1 MAYKSRFFQGRQGGS
16 SASSESG
23 RSYRSKFFQSGR
35 QAQAAGASGLR
46 EAVTRAAET
55 TEAWERA
62 LPSQTIPAAQDV
74 KPRTRV
80 DTPITQAARAGLQKG
95 TLPIADKTAETF
107 LAPKSTLRD
116 ADELRAETLHR
127 SNPAVS
133 LPAQTKSVLRD
144 VDGVTSL
151 PTGAEHTRE
160 HASSMALERLLEEQA
175 EHNRALSKSRRE
187 RDFSRTAEL
196 QKETPLLN
204 DRLMAAYEGAYDE
217 GRRTAAQRVGYGA
230 SSVVQSAEAAFP
242 VLADTAKQY
251 ISNNE
256 QQSSDP
262 RRAELAEQ
270 IAKLGGQID
279 YLERYKY
286 PTRYAARQSEEW
298 KALDTERTK
307 LREALAALD
316 VNTPVSMDAPGM
328 QKMTGAI
335 EMREKALEGT
345 EGVPRFLGET
355 AISIGQNLALLP
367 TAAISPAVPLAAMG
381 TIAAADKTYELNAR
395 GAAPGEALARGLV
408 SGGIEAATEK
418 IPLDSLLDLVQTG
431 GRSAVRSLLRQMGVE
446 ATEEAVSYVLNYAAD
461 EAARDPEAEFSLQ
474 ELAEAALGGGISGGV
489 LGGGAM
495 LLNRAA
501 GGNPTQTAQEAQ
513 GTANT
518 QTGPTDIP
526 PAPQTQKTASTGEAG
541 VKGYQ
546 KAEHHGDIL
555 DTVRANLGKVSKIKP
570 VAALTGQEF
579 QKTAG
584 DSRNLRTKV
593 IDFFN
598 SLGNKVTRKDL
609 GDIELNTS
617 GVRDSLAHG
626 YGKLK
631 AATFA
636 ALPQVLEQGEL
647 IAHNGPYEG
656 HWYDSYVI
664 SAPVRVGNET
674 VYVGALVIKDT
685 KQRYKLHE
693 VLTTN
698 ESGASLFQSESTS
711 QGADVPLRNDTPLG
725 ASVDAP
731 TTAPILAENAPGVN
745 TQSAQAELLAYAG
758 RALGESGARALE
770 TAYTAGTDPA
780 AYYAGF
786 AAYYNAGLSGR
797 KQSGVRS
804 EAASKLTEAQRY
816 AAYTAGQNDAAAS
829 LRREKRAAAFAPA
842 AGTGSGLVYD
852 AFVRQAVE
860 SGRIRTDV
868 NGETRAYLTADTA
881 AKINRVAKALG
892 VRVQFVDSI
901 TANGQ
906 ADAANARI
914 AGAGV
919 EIQKD
924 NPNPVM
930 FLIGHEMTH
939 RIQELAPEAYRAFRS
954 AAAEDAAVQAAVE
967 RQMERHAARGLALS
981 YEAALDEAAAD
992 YAGRLIDDGKV
1003 LDEFIEKHRD
1013 DRTLLEKVRDAIRA
1027 ILDKLTGAERKRAQT
1042 AEGKLTAALEAA
1054 AKQAR
1059 RLQTGRSGAIM
1070 DAEMHAWKEGA
1081 EYGQNG
1087 GMAQGTGK
1095 EEIFAGR
1102 RSGSGEV
1109 RDQAGGSGILRLNE
1123 RYDGVDPSFGS
1134 APRHA
1139 WADGAVVA
1147 PAEGSVTHD
1156 AQRTAVKY
1164 GVPSFVVSDEVWERN
1179 RGKHA
1184 APAFSIDG
1192 QVYFKETAPERVR
1205 GMLAPHELTHVM
1217 RQRHYQPYL
1226 DFIERTPDMLNIGDV
1241 YTQKL
1246 FQSVAEHQGIALSE
1260 ADPVRLFDEFNAAM
1274 YGHIAAGKAE
1284 MFRSGEGAHVFHDF
1298 AAYAAELKAIHEQ
1311 FQRESRGD
1319 GRFSL
1324 KEDTVSKSYA
1334 AVLEENDLLRERVA
1348 YWKGQTRQTAAPG
1361 AVDKKAVEKAAR
1373 DLIRRYGAELEAAE
1387 LAKDLKGLY
1396 DYLGTGKDG
1405 KNELTYTE
1413 ARRRAVE
1420 AGRKLV
1426 ESAVE
1431 AEDGLYREYAA
1442 LRQAL
1447 RERKLY
1453 VPEEVRAG
1461 LARAGGWNEFRKAN
1475 MGRLSLSAT
1484 EGAGIDQVYQALAED
1499 YPEFFDEA
1507 RTADPADQL
1516 IEFSEVLG
1524 ELYRVEEVNP
1534 FGGDLEQAAEDAA
1547 NEIMELFFDLP
1558 QVKKTFADRQAQK
1571 LDAAKA
1577 RGKQQAQRAREQRDA
1592 RLAELRAENRSRV
1605 EKTIRRERET
1615 RARQL
1620 QGLKDRYAARDAAG
1634 RERRSAAELRRK
1646 ITRHAQALSQKL
1658 LHPSDK
1664 QHIPEELRGAV
1675 AAMLEAIN
1683 LESQYSIDPDT
1694 GKRAKSADGLPA
1706 KRTEAFR
1713 ALKEQYEAIS
1723 KGRTDFNGVLDP
1735 DLLENLGEAAAM
1747 KDTRLA
1753 DMSAEQLRTVW
1764 QTVRAIEQS
1773 VSTAN
1778 KLLGESRFAGVLEL
1792 AEDIRQSSATKRTKG
1807 SWRGPVGWGDK
1818 LLNLDMLNSLTFLH
1832 LFGEGGDALYHELQK
1847 ARDNKTVIL
1856 YETVNQA
1863 KRAVGKADVEALQK
1877 KTHTFQT
1884 EGGELKLTTAQLM
1897 ALYELNKRK
1906 QAQDHIYKGGIR
1918 AAAQDSGVS
1927 RSKTTGENLA
1937 AALGKVDAP
1946 AAGVKV
1952 SQADV
1957 AAMLAELTGEEI
1969 KIADGLQS
1977 IMQGYLAQEGN
1988 RESMKVY
1995 GYQKFTEK
2003 DYFPI
2008 SSDPHQVVDKIGDV
2022 LESGEK
2028 RPRSI
2033 AEWGSAKGT
2042 VAKANN
2048 GILLGDIFDVFAQHA
2063 VDMATYASHLG
2074 VMEDMNRVRNF
2085 TFRDGEGNRT
2095 GAMGDIIQR
2104 VAGQGGGAYLDKLL
2118 QDASAGTAKGG
2129 VSGLGKLTANYKAAS
2144 VGLNLRVALQQPTSY
2159 LRAAAAIS
2167 PKYLADPRVLK
2178 KGGWEK
2184 ALKNAPIARWKDWGN
2199 FEINQGRQLQDVMF
2213 NTDSK
2218 LDRARNFSMKLA
2230 GAMDSLTWGRIWNA
2244 CELEVSEKRPDLA
2257 RGGAAFYE
2265 AVAQRFTDVVD
2276 QTQVVDNV
2284 LGRSQIMRSGDNL
2297 SKMATSYMGE
2307 PTQSYNLVYRALRD
2321 WAQEQDNAKRTA
2333 AKKRLGCAVVALT
2346 ASQFANAI
2354 AQALWD
2360 AVRDDDDRDE
2370 KYWERVLGHI
2380 MPNFEDNANPIGM
2393 VPYLK
2398 DIVSV
2403 LQGYDVKRMDMAAIT
2418 SFISACQNMS
2428 KAINGEGR
2436 YTLAGASAN
2445 LMAEAGRIFGLP
2457 AATVKRDLVAIARSV
2472 GVETG
2477 DWYFQYQLEKALN
2490 SVGCSG
2496 NRGEFYDIAF
2506 GALKD
2511 GELDVYQRIAQDL
2524 AARGVKSGAIENAM
2538 RDRLKKALEEDPDF
2552 SMPQQARDLIAAR
2565 ESYSVPEDEDDEGGF
2580 TAAKLGPAAYQRYAA
2595 QRADSYRDIADA
2607 MERFDTFRGLDNE
2620 TKNKALDAAYTLAK
2634 DLALRDHSGGQFTDA
2649 DLDRWERWATQG
2661 GDYGVDETEAILFKT
2676 AYDMAESDKDRNGK
2690 TISGSRKENTLEAA
2704 ARLMPW
2710 LTGGELDYLMSG
2722 FWTPEDQDLKAL
2734 RDRGFL
2740 G

>member
-1 MAYKSRFFQGRQGGS
+1 M
-16 SASSESG
+16 
-23 RSYRSKFFQSGR
+23 
-35 QAQAAGASGLR
+35 
-46 EAVTRAAET
+46 
-55 TEAWERA
+55 
-62 LPSQTIPAAQDV
+62 
-74 KPRTRV
+74 
-80 DTPITQAARAGLQKG
+80 
-95 TLPIADKTAETF
+95 
-107 LAPKSTLRD
+107 
-116 ADELRAETLHR
+116 
-127 SNPAVS
+127 
-133 LPAQTKSVLRD
+133 
-144 VDGVTSL
+144 
-151 PTGAEHTRE
+151 
-160 HASSMALERLLEEQA
+160 
-175 EHNRALSKSRRE
+175 
-187 RDFSRTAEL
+187 
-196 QKETPLLN
+196 
-204 DRLMAAYEGAYDE
+204 
-217 GRRTAAQRVGYGA
+217 
-230 SSVVQSAEAAFP
+230 
-242 VLADTAKQY
+242 
-251 ISNNE
+251 
-256 QQSSDP
+256 
-262 RRAELAEQ
+262 
-270 IAKLGGQID
+270 
-279 YLERYKY
+279 
-286 PTRYAARQSEEW
+286 
-298 KALDTERTK
+298 
-307 LREALAALD
+307 
-316 VNTPVSMDAPGM
+316 
-328 QKMTGAI
+328 
-335 EMREKALEGT
+335 
-345 EGVPRFLGET
+345 
-355 AISIGQNLALLP
+355 
-367 TAAISPAVPLAAMG
+367 
-381 TIAAADKTYELNAR
+381 
-395 GAAPGEALARGLV
+395 
-408 SGGIEAATEK
+408 
-418 IPLDSLLDLVQTG
+418 
-431 GRSAVRSLLRQMGVE
+431 
-446 ATEEAVSYVLNYAAD
+446 
-461 EAARDPEAEFSLQ
+461 
-474 ELAEAALGGGISGGV
+474 
-489 LGGGAM
+489 
-495 LLNRAA
+495 
-501 GGNPTQTAQEAQ
+501 
-513 GTANT
+513 
-518 QTGPTDIP
+518 
-526 PAPQTQKTASTGEAG
+526 
-541 VKGYQ
+541 
-546 KAEHHGDIL
+546 
-555 DTVRANLGKVSKIKP
+555 
-570 VAALTGQEF
+570 
-579 QKTAG
+579 
-584 DSRNLRTKV
+584 
-593 IDFFN
+593 
-598 SLGNKVTRKDL
+598 
-609 GDIELNTS
+609 
-617 GVRDSLAHG
+617 
-626 YGKLK
+626 
-631 AATFA
+631 
-636 ALPQVLEQGEL
+636 
-647 IAHNGPYEG
+647 
-656 HWYDSYVI
+656 
-664 SAPVRVGNET
+664 
-674 VYVGALVIKDT
+674 
-685 KQRYKLHE
+685 
-693 VLTTN
+693 
-698 ESGASLFQSESTS
+698 
-711 QGADVPLRNDTPLG
+711 
-725 ASVDAP
+725 
-731 TTAPILAENAPGVN
+731 
-745 TQSAQAELLAYAG
+745 
-758 RALGESGARALE
+758 
-770 TAYTAGTDPA
+770 
-780 AYYAGF
+780 
-786 AAYYNAGLSGR
+786 
-797 KQSGVRS
+797 
-804 EAASKLTEAQRY
+804 
-816 AAYTAGQNDAAAS
+816 
-829 LRREKRAAAFAPA
+829 
-842 AGTGSGLVYD
+842 
-852 AFVRQAVE
+852 
-860 SGRIRTDV
+860 
-868 NGETRAYLTADTA
+868 
-881 AKINRVAKALG
+881 
-892 VRVQFVDSI
+892 
-901 TANGQ
+901 
-906 ADAANARI
+906 
-914 AGAGV
+914 
-919 EIQKD
+919 
-924 NPNPVM
+924 
-930 FLIGHEMTH
+930 
-939 RIQELAPEAYRAFRS
+939 
-954 AAAEDAAVQAAVE
+954 
-967 RQMERHAARGLALS
+967 
-981 YEAALDEAAAD
+981 
-992 YAGRLIDDGKV
+992 
-1003 LDEFIEKHRD
+1003 
-1013 DRTLLEKVRDAIRA
+1013 
-1027 ILDKLTGAERKRAQT
+1027 
-1042 AEGKLTAALEAA
+1042 
-1054 AKQAR
+1054 
-1059 RLQTGRSGAIM
+1059 
-1070 DAEMHAWKEGA
+1070 
-1081 EYGQNG
+1081 
-1087 GMAQGTGK
+1087 
-1095 EEIFAGR
+1095 
-1102 RSGSGEV
+1102 
-1109 RDQAGGSGILRLNE
+1109 
-1123 RYDGVDPSFGS
+1123 
-1134 APRHA
+1134 
-1139 WADGAVVA
+1139 
-1147 PAEGSVTHD
+1147 
-1156 AQRTAVKY
+1156 
-1164 GVPSFVVSDEVWERN
+1164 
-1179 RGKHA
+1179 
-1184 APAFSIDG
+1184 
-1192 QVYFKETAPERVR
+1192 
-1205 GMLAPHELTHVM
+1205 
-1217 RQRHYQPYL
+1217 
-1226 DFIERTPDMLNIGDV
+1226 
-1241 YTQKL
+1241 
-1246 FQSVAEHQGIALSE
+1246 
-1260 ADPVRLFDEFNAAM
+1260 
-1274 YGHIAAGKAE
+1274 
-1284 MFRSGEGAHVFHDF
+1284 
-1298 AAYAAELKAIHEQ
+1298 
-1311 FQRESRGD
+1311 
-1319 GRFSL
+1319 
-1324 KEDTVSKSYA
+1324 
-1334 AVLEENDLLRERVA
+1334 
-1348 YWKGQTRQTAAPG
+1348 
-1361 AVDKKAVEKAAR
+1361 EKAAR

-1405 KNELTYTE
+1405 SNELTYTE